1 MIDVQE
7 AGLER
12 HVTREGSSR
21 WTVRAKREIT
31 YDVLFRD
38 SFLALA
44 TRHWQQWE
52 MFLRPSQVRGGLW

>member
-31 YDVLFRD
+31 YDVIVSLQLF
-38 SFLALA
+38 SVSNPTLA
-44 TRHWQQWE
+44 T
-52 MFLRPSQVRGGLW
+52 MGDVPAARGI